1 MIQPFRKIRTQ
12 NKELTQLQNSIARIF
27 LDLLGL
33 EILNGRLIEDV
44 AVETTQTAVSHGLG
58 RELRGWF
65 VVEKTANV
73 RIFRVKPTEN
83 VTTTLYLDTT
93 ADATISL
100 WVF

>member
-12 NKELTQLQNSIARIF
+12 DKELTQLQNSLARIF

-44 AVETTQTAVSHGLG
+44 EVTTSTATVNHGLN
-58 RELRGWF
+58 RELKGWI
-65 VVEKTANV
+65 VVKKNAD
-73 RIFRVKPTEN
+73 RRVWQTDI
-83 VTTTLYLDTT
+83 TSTTLTLD
-93 ADATISL
+93 ASATVTVSL